1 MFRRLKV
8 IFIDWWRGDGLLG
21 AQRSSKWSGVR
32 KQYIETNPECE
43 MCGKKGTLINR
54 LEVHHCVPFSV
65 DGSKEL
71 DFRNLITLCSQHH
84 LFAGHLGS
92 YQSYNE
98 TIKSDAVYWR
108 VKIKNR
114 PQ

>member
-1 MFRRLKV
+1 MKN
-8 IFIDWWRGDGLLG
+8 IFTIMYWKTWTLGVNVASHVCKGDGTRTML
-21 AQRSSKWSGVR
+21 W
-32 KQYIETNPECE
+32 I
-43 MCGKKGTLINR
+43 
-54 LEVHHCVPFSV
+54 
-65 DGSKEL
+65 